1 MEDSQSRALRHLF
14 FAERQAARIDGAAHS
29 EGIAEIKTVG
39 IIGAGT
45 MGGGI
50 AMCFAQ
56 AGFNVRL
63 LDRDQASIGAGLATI
78 RKNYDISVQRG
89 RLTAAQV
96 DAYVARIEAATD
108 MTVLADADLVIEA
121 VFENLA
127 IKQEVFAQLDTICKP
142 DAILA
147 SNTSYQSIDEIAEAT
162 QHPERVIGMHFFS
175 PANVMKLLE
184 VVRGRDSSLHA
195 LATAMAVG
203 KRIGKVSVLAG
214 MCYGFI
220 GNRMLRHYGREAAL
234 CVMEGASPA
243 QVDQAMERWGM
254 AMGPLAVGD
263 LAGLDIGYRA
273 REQLSE
279 SQKGPRVNYLF
290 ADRLVEAGRLGQKSG
305 AGYYRYDPDTRDRLE
320 DPEALR
326 VLAETRA
333 ELGITPREIDDT
345 EIVDRLTLALINEG
359 AKVLDEGIAQRAGDI
374 DVVYCYGY
382 GFPRF
387 RGGPMHFAE
396 AQGLAVVADKIT
408 AFHDRLTPDNWQLAP
423 LLQRLAAS
431 GSGFSQ

>member
-1 MEDSQSRALRHLF
+1 
-14 FAERQAARIDGAAHS
+14 
-29 EGIAEIKTVG
+29 
-39 IIGAGT
+39 
-45 MGGGI
+45 
-50 AMCFAQ
+50 
-56 AGFNVRL
+56 
-63 LDRDQASIGAGLATI
+63 
-78 RKNYDISVQRG
+78 
-89 RLTAAQV
+89 
-96 DAYVARIEAATD
+96 
-108 MTVLADADLVIEA
+108 
-121 VFENLA
+121 
-127 IKQEVFAQLDTICKP
+127 
-142 DAILA
+142 
-147 SNTSYQSIDEIAEAT
+147 
-162 QHPERVIGMHFFS
+162 
-175 PANVMKLLE
+175 
-184 VVRGRDSSLHA
+184 
-195 LATAMAVG
+195 
-203 KRIGKVSVLAG
+203 
-214 MCYGFI
+214 
-220 GNRMLRHYGREAAL
+220 
-234 CVMEGASPA
+234 MEGASPA

-305 AGYYRYDPDTRDRLE
+305 AGYYRYDPDTRARLE